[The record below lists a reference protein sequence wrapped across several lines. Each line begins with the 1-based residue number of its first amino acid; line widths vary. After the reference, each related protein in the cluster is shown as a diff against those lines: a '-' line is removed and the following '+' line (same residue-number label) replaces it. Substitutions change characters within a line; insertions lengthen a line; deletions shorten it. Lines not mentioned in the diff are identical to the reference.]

1 MYIEHFV
8 PWISNKVIDVT
19 TIMQT
24 LKVWSYSFSAV
35 EVSTLI
41 VASVANIKNQFYA
54 LEFNGSFNGTIK
66 VI

>member
-8 PWISNKVIDVT
+8 PWISKKLIDVT
-19 TIMQT
+19 TIMQI
-24 LKVWSYSFSAV
+24 LKVWSHSFSAV
-35 EVSTLI
+35 EESTLI
-41 VASVANIKNQFYA
+41 VAFIANIKNQFYA